1 MRRSCMHPKMKKP
14 LCWLQNSW
22 VLHLVESLTTRV
34 VKAKAP
40 ALKAQWLNLNAT
52 STEFDVRIREIC
64 EGKSG
69 IDSKDAGAISNAKTF
84 PQMDNSY
91 ELYRFG
97 ITMAGVPEVTTP
109 TSTIGDVP
117 VIVPYSKGDEEIVRG
132 AEKLHGIKGKMLTSK
147 GSKEPKDV
155 NKTSA
160 VAAIKKNRYGV

>member
-1 MRRSCMHPKMKKP
+1 M
-14 LCWLQNSW
+14 
-22 VLHLVESLTTRV
+22 
-34 VKAKAP
+34 
-40 ALKAQWLNLNAT
+40 
-52 STEFDVRIREIC
+52 RIREIC

-69 IDSKDAGAISNAKTF
+69 IDSKHADAIPNARTF

-97 ITMAGVPEVTTP
+97 ISMAGVPETTAP

-117 VIVPYSKGDEEIVRG
+117 VIVPYSEGDEEIVRG
-132 AEKLHGIKGKMLTSK
+132 AEKLHGMKGKKLTGK
-147 GSKEPKDV
+147 GSSEAKDV